1 MLVCGYVEIMIAMR
15 TSIHKTKIPFLSMF
29 YDRSA
34 TKILSNEFENK
45 LQYFEQSLDLLLKLE
60 TKKKNAEI
68 EIKFLKMF
76 RLEILETFIFIWMC
90 LSSS

>member
-60 TKKKNAEI
+60 TKRKM
-68 EIKFLKMF
+68 LKLKSNF
-76 RLEILETFIFIWMC
+76 
-90 LSSS
+90 